1 MLAMFVIFFFF
12 VYILCDFLKYNIRG
26 SVKGDR
32 RMYNKKIVVV
42 KLAALTVAIILLFI
56 HHFSKGGI
64 LDRSYPWYI
73 TILYFSILGLLV
85 FVSVRDIKR
94 ASFQDKIEREDITR

>member
-1 MLAMFVIFFFF
+1 MLAMFVIFFFL

-42 KLAALTVAIILLFI
+42 KLVALAVAIVLLFI
-56 HHFSKGGI
+56 HHFTKGGI
-64 LDRSYPWYI
+64 LDRSYPWY
-73 TILYFSILGLLV
+73 TTVLFFAILGLLV

-94 ASFQDKIEREDITR
+94 ANFQEKIER